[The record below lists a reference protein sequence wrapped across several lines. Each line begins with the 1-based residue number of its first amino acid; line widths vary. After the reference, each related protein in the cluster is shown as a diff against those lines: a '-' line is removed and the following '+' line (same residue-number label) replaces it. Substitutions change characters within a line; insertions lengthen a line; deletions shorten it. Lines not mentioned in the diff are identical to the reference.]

1 MTNCEKILKQKG
13 PMMSGELVAFLVSQ
27 NGLVANTA
35 SKTIVRDKTVQRI
48 TGFYK
53 SGQHFCFLEEH
64 KNQVEFFDCF
74 QESLFNYGKKYWY
87 VLNALKMCGG
97 IISQRYLECYTNYP
111 INPLKSHI
119 PFNVI
124 LQRFVEQGILL
135 FNDDCYLLS
144 PKYEK
149 SFTNYAHYS
158 AIEAIKDNILDNF
171 KSLTKNIGLISFKT
185 GELFPEYGK
194 FRFGFKGVSYVSGL
208 MQGNKNGFVVADI
221 LLGHPIY
228 ENDVKF
234 FIDKLETINK
244 FQKSARLIPILIVDD
259 LDNNALRLLKSKG
272 IVVGFIKELFGEKY
286 ANTLIELVKIL
297 NNAGASLKQTPEK
310 YLDLIKQLKK
320 YNEGLAN
327 NIKGTLFEFVVG
339 HIHSTKCR
347 SLDLGKEI
355 IDKNNRKHETDVVS
369 IYDDKIVISEC
380 KATKGQID
388 IDIIDIWIQEKIPS
402 FFNWI
407 KSIEPYKEKNIV
419 FEYWSISGFTDE
431 ALERINHLKNTS
443 KRYKVE
449 YFVGNDV
456 KEKAIEMKN
465 KKLKEVVND
474 FFLNNKV

>member
-1 MTNCEKILKQKG
+1 MTNCEIILKQTG
-13 PMMSGELVAFLVSQ
+13 PLMSGELGAILVSQ
-27 NGLVANTA
+27 YGLIANTA
-35 SKTIVRDKTVQRI
+35 SKTIVRDKKVHRI

-64 KNQVEFFDCF
+64 KDNVDFFDLF
-74 QESLFNYGKKYWY
+74 QESLFNHGKKYWY

-111 INPLKSHI
+111 ISPLKSHI

-135 FNDDCYLLS
+135 FNEDCYLLS

-158 AIEAIKDNILDNF
+158 AIECIKDTILDNF
-171 KSLTKNIGLISFKT
+171 KSLAKNIGLISYKT
-185 GELFPEYGK
+185 GEFFTEHGK

-221 LLGHPIY
+221 LIGHPIY

-244 FQKSARLIPILIVDD
+244 FEKSAKLIPFLIVDN
-259 LDNNALRLLKSKG
+259 LDKNALKLLKNKG
-272 IVVGFIKELFGEKY
+272 IVIGFIDELFGEKY
-286 ANTLIELVKIL
+286 AKTLIELVNIL
-297 NNAGASLKQTPEK
+297 NNAGASLKQSPEK

-339 HIHSTKCR
+339 HIHSTKCQ
-347 SLDLGKEI
+347 SLDLGREI
-355 IDKNNRKHETDVVS
+355 IDENGKHETDVVS
-369 IYDDKIVISEC
+369 VYADKIVISEC
-380 KATKGQID
+380 KATKAQID
-388 IDIIDIWIQEKIPS
+388 IDIIDIWIQDKIPA
-402 FFNWI
+402 FYNWI
-407 KSIEPYKEKNIV
+407 KSIEPYREKDIV
-419 FEYWSISGFTDE
+419 FEYWSISGFTED
-431 ALERINHLKNTS
+431 ALERLNHIKDTS
-443 KRYKVE
+443 KRFKVE
-449 YFVGNDV
+449 YFNGNDV
-456 KEKAIEMKN
+456 KERAIQMKN

-474 FFLNNKV
+474 FFLKTKV